1 MVADTTR
8 GMEASYTALVAH
20 VRTAFSSYDGSHDF
34 AHLERVVANAR
45 ALAAASAAPPPAEAL
60 ISVSA
65 LLHDIDDKKYGGDEV
80 NQPRARAALRACGV
94 SDGDA
99 EKTCAVIRGVS
110 FTTEMARMA
119 AGGAA
124 AAAGAEERDPLV
136 ALATAIVQDADR
148 LDAIGATG
156 IACVGPAARPRG
168 PAPARL
174 TATHMRARALSLP
187 TQRRR
192 CFCFGGSR
200 NRPLAESVD
209 HFHEK
214 LLRLK
219 GLMKTPAG
227 RAAAE
232 ARHETMVAFLGV
244 LEREWKGELGAS
256 LAGVGE
262 LE

>member
-1 MVADTTR
+1 VVADTAR

-20 VRTAFSSYDGSHDF
+20 VRAAFSSYDGSHDF

-99 EKTCAVIRGVS
+99 KKTCAVIRGVS

-124 AAAGAEERDPLV
+124 AAAGAEEGDPLV

-174 TATHMRARALSLP
+174 TATHTARA
-187 TQRRR
+187 
-192 CFCFGGSR
+192 
-200 NRPLAESVD
+200 RPLAT
-209 HFHEK
+209 HPAQA
-214 LLRLK
+214 LLLLWRLAQPAARRVCGPLSRKAVAAEGADEDARGARRRRGAPRNDGCLPRRAGK
-219 GLMKTPAG
+219 GVERRAG
-227 RAAAE
+227 REPGRRWWA
-232 ARHETMVAFLGV
+232 
-244 LEREWKGELGAS
+244 
-256 LAGVGE
+256 
-262 LE
+262 